1 MNSKKTDSDD
11 DRNRSFDL
19 PDAALEKLKPGL
31 LYEGVPGE
39 GEAPA
44 HGVETHH
51 RLSRRDRKD
60 IPQTSLADRIRKVQ
74 KEA

>member
-19 PDAALEKLKPGL
+19 PELEKLKPGL
-31 LYEGVPGE
+31 LYEGGSGE
-39 GEAPA
+39 GQAPA

-51 RLSRRDRKD
+51 RLTRRDRKD
-60 IPQTSLADRIRKVQ
+60 IPQTSLAERIRKVQ
-74 KEA
+74 KEG